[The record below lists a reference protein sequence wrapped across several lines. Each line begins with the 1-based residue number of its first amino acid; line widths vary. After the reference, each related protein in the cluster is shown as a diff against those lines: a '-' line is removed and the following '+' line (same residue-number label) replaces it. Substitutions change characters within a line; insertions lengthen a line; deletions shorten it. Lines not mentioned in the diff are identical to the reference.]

1 MSSQNFQNPFQISPI
16 FFTKHNKINKIE
28 QVYNKENITKG
39 FINNKEY
46 ELNKRKLEK
55 VNAPISPTIRTPPLW
70 TLNNFDLGSGL
81 GKGQFGRVYLAREK
95 TSGFI
100 VALKVLNISELI
112 KNNAEKQLLREVEIQ
127 NNLRH
132 PNILRL
138 YGHFYDKKY
147 VFLILE
153 YAAKGELFRHL
164 RKCTRFTE
172 KRASKYIA
180 QMAGALGYI
189 HKKHVI
195 HRDIKPENLLLDLD
209 DQLKIADFGW
219 SVHAPSQRRKTLCG
233 TKDYLPPEMVE
244 NQPHDEKI
252 DLWSLGVLCYEL
264 LTGNAPFEES
274 ANGRDTTYK
283 RIAKA
288 DFTIP
293 DHVSVD
299 ARDLISSLLQ
309 RDPNKR
315 LPIKNVLNHPWI
327 LKHQKNSNVLRVTNR
342 YYCL

>member
-1 MSSQNFQNPFQISPI
+1 MSSQIFHNPIQISPI
-16 FFTKHNKINKIE
+16 FVTKHNKIE
-28 QVYNKENITKG
+28 QAYNKENNSAKSFTS
-39 FINNKEY
+39 KEY
-46 ELNKRKLEK
+46 GVDDLNKGKLEK
-55 VNAPISPTIRTPPLW
+55 VNVLTSPTIRTPRLW
-70 TLNNFDLGSGL
+70 ALNNFDLGTGL
-81 GKGQFGRVYLAREK
+81 GKGQFGRVYIAREK

-100 VALKVLNISELI
+100 VALKVLKISELI
-112 KNNAEKQLLREVEIQ
+112 KNNAEKQLIREVEIQ
-127 NNLRH
+127 AN
-132 PNILRL
+132 
-138 YGHFYDKKY
+138 
-147 VFLILE
+147 
-153 YAAKGELFRHL
+153 L

-172 KRASKYIA
+172 KRTSKYIA

-195 HRDIKPENLLLDLD
+195 HRDIKPENLLLDMH

-283 RIAKA
+283 RIAKV

-293 DHVSVD
+293 DHVSAD

-315 LPIKNVLNHPWI
+315 LPIKDVLNHPWI
-327 LKHQKNSNVLRVTNR
+327 VKHQKNSNVLQMTNKFF
-342 YYCL
+342 